1 MEALGIHMI
10 CESIHLVVQL
20 TTATTENFH
29 LGPLL
34 PIFFP
39 VFGYLAKG
47 RKYRLSMPK
56 AIHPEVTAASRV
68 FSFRRSLPKHSYT
81 PGMHIRVR
89 TVGSGL

>member
-1 MEALGIHMI
+1 MEALSIHAM

-20 TTATTENFH
+20 TTAAAENFNV
-29 LGPLL
+29 GPLL
-34 PIFFP
+34 PILFT
-39 VFGYLAKG
+39 VLGYLEG
-47 RKYRLSMPK
+47 RHYRIAMPK
-56 AIHPEVTAASRV
+56 TVHPEVTATSRV